1 MSSYDSIP
9 TSYTPIANFVES
21 DSDYKVVEMKV
32 KKISAWKTVVI
43 LACAG
48 GLAYAVVVLSGGAFT
63 TTRMRGG
70 DTTATTVLA
79 TAVTGT
85 TEELSCVG
93 FKHACSGP
101 GRGNCCAGYQCIGP
115 VLFGMCTPSACV
127 PEDEVC
133 AGLGQGNCCDGQ
145 CLYDGIAPFPGAGN
159 CRPFNCGKKNK
170 GCSGFGRGSCCAS
183 LTCRYT
189 GLPGIAGICK

>member
-9 TSYTPIANFVES
+9 TSHTPIANFVES
-21 DSDYKVVEMKV
+21 DSNYKVVEMKV
-32 KKISAWKTVVI
+32 KKISAWTAVLI

-85 TEELSCVG
+85 TEELSC
-93 FKHACSGP
+93 HAKGH
-101 GRGNCCAGYQCIGP
+101 G
-115 VLFGMCTPSACV
+115 
-127 PEDEVC
+127 C
-133 AGLGQGNCCDGQ
+133 AGLNHANCCGNLFCKFDFQ
-145 CLYDGIAPFPGAGN
+145 EPPFAGH
-159 CRPFNCGKKNK
+159 CEP
-170 GCSGFGRGSCCAS
+170 
-183 LTCRYT
+183 
-189 GLPGIAGICK
+189 

>member
-63 TTRMRGG
+63 TTRMRGDG
-70 DTTATTVLA
+70 TTATTVLA

-127 PEDEVC
+127 PEGEIC

-145 CLYDGIAPFPGAGN
+145 CLYGIAPLPGIGI
-159 CRPFNCGKKNK
+159 CRPFNCGKYGD
-170 GCSGFGRGSCCAS
+170 GCSGFGRGSCCAG
-183 LTCRYT
+183 LTCWFR
-189 GLPGIAGICK
+189 GLPGIAGTCK